1 MSSFHTRQGG
11 AGDVEATYLICLKT
25 GDHGA
30 DGTDLYVEDP
40 DALGRIFVGPYL
52 F

>member
-30 DGTDLYVEDP
+30 DGHRLVC
-40 DALGRIFVGPYL
+40 GRP
-52 F
+52 